1 MVLARAL
8 RNVMGPA
15 ASTSAADVSTMSS
28 TALQAAL
35 REYEVER
42 SSRVLK
48 ISVRSNLMGTV
59 LQIPFAPVSPF
70 PLLDSGSLTEH
81 LLVSFVCCG
90 EHSLHFLMVIDVT
103 QHYAILGTCL
113 LLMARTIACNCRWWQ
128 HATTPLRSF
137 CR

>member
-1 MVLARAL
+1 
-8 RNVMGPA
+8 MGPA
-15 ASTSAADVSTMSS
+15 ASTPAADVSTMTS

-70 PLLDSGSLTEH
+70 PLLDPGSLTEH
-81 LLVSFVCCG
+81 LLVSFVCAVGSIHCTSSWLSMLN
-90 EHSLHFLMVIDVT
+90 H
-103 QHYAILGTCL
+103 ILL
-113 LLMARTIACNCRWWQ
+113 
-128 HATTPLRSF
+128 S
-137 CR
+137 